1 MGHNR
6 KFFKNKMV
14 MTNIN
19 QFIFSRTQPQK
30 KLQVIKFL
38 SEAELLAINSGAIMR
53 MVKEAG
59 HNMYKSRN
67 KELRISSDRRKGNNW
82 NSVVESVYLV
92 KGKLYVDFYVQYGS
106 TDTNTSEPLET
117 FLHKGEYLGTIEHT
131 DYYGNPQTSYFRY
144 DQSDKARVI
153 RSILEEYVCVK
164 YHDKLKPKEQ

>member
-1 MGHNR
+1 MYMGRNR
-6 KFFKNKMV
+6 KFIKNKMV

-38 SEAELLAINSGAIMR
+38 SEAELLSITPSTITR

-59 HNMYKSRN
+59 NNMYKSRN

-82 NSVVESVYLV
+82 NSEMECIYLV
-92 KGKLYVDFYVQYGS
+92 KGKLYLDFYVQYGS
-106 TDTNTSEPLET
+106 TDTNTSEHLET
-117 FLHKGEYLGTIEHT
+117 FLQRGEYLGTIEHT

-153 RSILEEYVCVK
+153 RSILEEYVYTK
-164 YHDKLKPKEQ
+164 YADKL